1 MTLNHPLGIQQKDCE
16 DLCEESEV
24 LGEGTRFKPKTLRW
38 MSDKELNFSELNV
51 EVFMDYSTVEESRE
65 RHKKSFVPV
74 QLNHLAL

>member
-1 MTLNHPLGIQQKDCE
+1 
-16 DLCEESEV
+16 
-24 LGEGTRFKPKTLRW
+24 

-74 QLNHLAL
+74 QLNHLMHSKIVTSFCSTVKITDNKMLHFRVKCKPYICQVSLGN